1 MGHTFKIKIWSI
13 RERKRARKTSFELRW
28 LVGNE
33 EQSETFDTFTL
44 ADNRRSELKVA
55 VQRGEAFDEA
65 TGLPVSELRRRND
78 VAWYQHAREYIDMKW
93 TDSPASTRRT
103 LAEAMAT
110 VTPALVTDTRGMADI
125 RTVRTALYS
134 WAFNRHRW
142 DEEPPEELQAVLD
155 WFERKSVPISALTD
169 PMVTRKAL
177 DSLKRKLDGTTAASI
192 SIRRKRA
199 IFHNALEYAIEA
211 GRLPENPI
219 HKVKWSLPDP
229 VDEVID
235 PATVP
240 NPQLTRKLLNAVRLQ
255 GARGRRLHAFF
266 GCLYYGTARPAE
278 GVGLDRTGCR
288 SLPKRGWG
296 LLAYQRT
303 RPRVGTAWTNSGQA
317 HDDRGLKKRPR
328 KAVRLVPIPP
338 ELVAMLRWHIEAYG
352 FAPDGRLFRTNR
364 GGLLQDTGYGEVWER
379 ARKAVLPAHLL
390 ATDLAKDPSSLRPAG
405 LSGQLSAGVA
415 PQTVAQRA
423 GHGVDVLLRVYAR
436 FVHDSDEDAN
446 RRISEWLR
454 QWG

>member
-1 MGHTFKIKIWSI
+1 MGDQTHSATFG
-13 RERKRARKTSFELRW
+13 T
-28 LVGNE
+28 V
-33 EQSETFDTFTL
+33 TL
-44 ADNRRSELKVA
+44 ADNRRSELMVA

-65 TGLPVSELRRRND
+65 TGLPVSELRRRHD

-93 TDSPASTRRT
+93 TDAPASTRRT

-110 VTPALVTDTRGMADI
+110 VTPALVTDARGMADKH
-125 RTVRTALYS
+125 TVRTALYG

-142 DEEPPEELQAVLD
+142 DERPPDELQAVLD
-155 WFERKSVPISALTD
+155 WFERKSLPISALAD
-169 PMVTRKAL
+169 PLVTRKAL

-199 IFHNALEYAIEA
+199 IFHNALEYALEA
-211 GRLPENPI
+211 GRLAENPI

-229 VDEVID
+229 VDEEID
-235 PATVP
+235 PVTVP
-240 NPQLTRKLLNAVRLQ
+240 NPKLVRELFNAVKAQ
-255 GARGRRLHAFF
+255 GARGRRLVAFF

-278 GVGLDRTGCR
+278 AVGLDRAGCR
-288 SLPKRGWG
+288 SLPKYGWG

-303 RPRVGTAWTNSGQA
+303 RPRVGTAWTNSGKA
-317 HDDRGLKKRPR
+317 HDDRGLKKRPS

-364 GGLLQDTGYGEVWER
+364 NGLLQDTGYGEVWAR
-379 ARKAVLPAHLL
+379 AREAVLPPHLVG
-390 ATDLAKDPSSLRPAG
+390 TDLAKDPRSLRPAG
-405 LSGQLSAGVA
+405 LSGQLSAGTS

-423 GHGVDVLLRVYAR
+423 GHSVEVLLRVYAR
-436 FVHDSDEDAN
+436 FVHDTDEDAN
-446 RRISEWLR
+446 RRIGEWLK